1 MSRKSNQI
9 DEDGHLKNTV
19 KLNYME
25 RKTFLK
31 SLLGGATL
39 ITASTLIAMDGFSSI
54 VNALSHDNNNNNN
67 SSDFATY
74 GAIHLNI
81 TNIKKATFFWTK
93 IVGMKLREASG
104 IRAEFGTET
113 KTLVVV
119 HETAKKPFQK
129 GYSGL
134 YHFAIHAPN
143 VAEFASMIN
152 RLNVNRYPYSPIDHT
167 MSKSIY
173 LDDPD
178 GINIEFTLETPERFK
193 RVVTTGGLKIEG
205 ADGIVRSASERL
217 NVNEVLNAV
226 NDKNFSK
233 DLSDDSYIGHVHLYA
248 NNVEKSNEFYK
259 KMGFI
264 PFNYLP
270 QFMYADLG
278 AGGDYQ
284 HRIVM
289 NSWHGKNRPLAPKE
303 SAGMRHFQINYKEKS
318 KLQQA
323 LNNIPNHEEKEAGYW
338 LNDATGNKI
347 LVKNG

>member
-1 MSRKSNQI
+1 
-9 DEDGHLKNTV
+9 
-19 KLNYME
+19 ME

-39 ITASTLIAMDGFSSI
+39 ITASTLISMDGFSTI
-54 VNALSHDNNNNNN
+54 VNALSHDKKNNNN

-81 TNIKKATFFWTK
+81 TNIKKATAFWTK
-93 IVGMKLREASG
+93 IVGMKLRETSENK
-104 IRAEFGTET
+104 AEFGTEN

-119 HETAKKPFQK
+119 HQAAKKPFQK

-143 VAEFASMIN
+143 EAEFASMIN
-152 RLNVNRYPYSPIDHT
+152 RLNVNGYPYSPVDHT
-167 MSKSIY
+167 MSKSVY

-205 ADGIVRSASERL
+205 TDGIVRSASARL

-226 NDKNFSK
+226 KDKNFSEK
-233 DLSDDSYIGHVHLYA
+233 LSDDSYIGHVHLYA

-264 PFNYLP
+264 QFNYLP

-289 NSWHGKNRPLAPKE
+289 NSWHGHNKPLAPKE
-303 SAGMRHFQINYKEKS
+303 NAGLRHFQINYKNKN
-318 KLQQA
+318 KLEQA
-323 LNNIPNHEEKEAGYW
+323 LNNIPEHEKIDGSYW
-338 LNDATGNKI
+338 LQDATGNKI
-347 LVKNG
+347 LLKDV